1 MRKFIK
7 STITIIAI
15 ITLICTIGCIT
26 AFAASSETEDN
37 NSAANATSISVNQ
50 AVSGNLSKSSDV
62 DWYKFTVSSDGYITV
77 SMSHDV
83 ISTTNVLWRFQI
95 YHSDGTTYID
105 GRNTSWDVYGN
116 KDALTYS
123 IGIGAGTYYVK
134 VYASSYNAATY
145 NLKVNFTASDV
156 WETELNNEP
165 AKADTITVNKAYY
178 GSTSTSG
185 DVDWYKFTVPSNG
198 YVTIDFKHDVV
209 SSTNEYWK
217 MEIYQSD
224 AVTRYDECNTYWGIK
239 GNQDTSTS
247 KLGMAA
253 GTYYLKIYT
262 SSYSAV
268 PYNIKVNHTSDS
280 NWETEINNTS
290 SKADTIKLNTAI
302 YGATSSSS
310 DVDWYKFV
318 IEEAGYITINFNH
331 DIVES
336 SNEYWRMY
344 ILHSDAVTYY
354 DNVNTY
360 YGFKGNQN
368 GSSCKMG
375 VAPGTYYIKINAS
388 SYSSNTY
395 NIKVNFTEATNWETE
410 VNNTSSQADTIKP
423 NAAIN
428 GTLFSSSDVDWY
440 RFEVDERGYFV
451 VDFEHDLID
460 STNKYWR
467 IQIFHSDAITYIDNT
482 NVSWE
487 VSGNENRSTCAIGVN
502 PGVYYLKVYA
512 SSHSSKQYSIKVA
525 HTKATDWETEINN
538 SYTQALNM
546 NLGEKYNATMS
557 SSSDVDWFKF
567 TVNNNCK
574 VSITFNHP
582 ELSSTN
588 NSWIVYLYDTDAVTK
603 LQTTNIAGNVGST
616 ATEYIDLDAG
626 VYYVKVQ
633 PSTLSGKI
641 YTLQVNEQHDHKGE
655 WVTIEA
661 PTCTTAGSRERVC
674 TQCGLEQTEVVEALG
689 HSFDE
694 GKETKAAGIFNKGE
708 ITRTCTTCG
717 EQSIEETGSKIWI
730 LPIIIVGAVI
740 VIIGVVNYVRIIKKK
755 R

>member
-26 AFAASSETEDN
+26 VFAASSETEDN
-37 NSAANATSISVNQ
+37 NSAANATNVSVNQ
-50 AVSGNLSKSSDV
+50 TVSGNLSKSNDV
-62 DWYKFTVSSDGYITV
+62 DWYKFTVSSDGYISV
-77 SMSHDV
+77 SLSHDV
-83 ISTTNVLWRFQI
+83 ISTTNVVWRFQI
-95 YHSDGTTYID
+95 YHSDGTTHVD
-105 GRNTSWDVYGN
+105 GRSTYWDVPGN
-116 KDALTYS
+116 KDITSCS
-123 IGIGAGTYYVK
+123 IGVGEGTYYVK
-134 VYASSYNAATY
+134 VYASSHNAATY

-156 WETELNNEP
+156 WETELNNDP
-165 AKADTITVNKAYY
+165 SQADSITVNKTYY
-178 GSTSTSG
+178 GSTSSSG
-185 DVDWYKFTVPSNG
+185 DTDWYKFTVPTNG

-209 SSTNEYWK
+209 SSTSEYWR
-217 MEIYQSD
+217 MEVYQAD
-224 AVTRYDECNTYWGIK
+224 AVTRYDGCSTYWSIV
-239 GNQDTSTS
+239 GNQDKSTS

-268 PYNIKVNHTSDS
+268 PYNIKVNHVEDA

-290 SKADTIKLNTAI
+290 SEADTIKLNTAI
-302 YGATSSSS
+302 YGATSSSA

-318 IEEAGYITINFNH
+318 VEKAGYITIAFNH
-331 DIVES
+331 DTVES

-344 ILHSDAVTYY
+344 ILQSDAVTYY
-354 DNVNTY
+354 DNVNTC

-375 VAPGTYYIKINAS
+375 VAPGTYYIKINTS

-395 NIKVNFTEATNWETE
+395 NIKVNFTEANNWETE
-410 VNNTSSQADTIKP
+410 VNNTSSQADTLKL
-423 NAAIN
+423 NTEIN
-428 GTLFSSSDVDWY
+428 GALFSSSDVDWY
-440 RFEVDERGYFV
+440 RFEVDEKGYLTI
-451 VDFEHDLID
+451 DFKHDLID
-460 STNKYWR
+460 STNTYWR
-467 IQIFHSDAITYIDNT
+467 MQIFHSDGITYYDGN
-482 NVSWE
+482 NVECTINGNADWNSCALG
-487 VSGNENRSTCAIGVN
+487 VS

-512 SSHSSKQYSIKVA
+512 SSHSSKTYSIKVN
-525 HTKATDWETEINN
+525 HTSATNYETEVNN
-538 SYTQALNM
+538 KYSQALEM
-546 NLGEKYNATMS
+546 ELGEKYSGTMF
-557 SSSDVDWFKF
+557 SSSDVDWYKF
-567 TVNNNCK
+567 TVNNDCQA
-574 VSITFNHP
+574 SITFNHP
-582 ELSSTN
+582 ELSS
-588 NSWIVYLYDTDAVTK
+588 NSTTWIVYVYDSDAVTQ
-603 LQTTNIAGNVGST
+603 LQSTNIPGNVAST
-616 ATEYIDLDAG
+616 ATEYITLDAG

-633 PSTLSGKI
+633 ASSRSGAT
-641 YTLQVNEQHDHKGE
+641 YTLQVNEQHDHRGE

-708 ITRTCTTCG
+708 LTRTCTTCG